1 MLFKFCSQYV
11 SKFGKFTSGHRTGKD
26 QFSFQSQ
33 RKVVPK
39 NVPIITQLCSFHMLA
54 RLCSK
59 YFRLHFSS
67 MWTENFQMYKLG
79 FDEAE
84 EPEIKLPTFIGSWR
98 KQGNSRK
105 TSTSASLTTLKP
117 LTLWI
122 TTNCEKFKRQEYQT
136 TLPIS
141 WEICTWV
148 KKQQLKLDME
158 QWTGSKLVKEYVKA
172 VCCQP
177 AYLTYMQSSSCKMLD
192 WINQKLESRLP
203 GEMSTT
209 LPQLW
214 NQ

>member
-11 SKFGKFTSGHRTGKD
+11 SKFGKLTSGHRTGKD

-33 RKVVPK
+33 RKAMPK

-59 YFRLHFSS
+59 YFRLNFSS

-122 TTNCEKFKRQEYQT
+122 TTNWKILQETGISDHFTYLLRNLYMGQEATVKTGHGTMDWFQTGKGIRQ
-136 TLPIS
+136 
-141 WEICTWV
+141 
-148 KKQQLKLDME
+148 
-158 QWTGSKLVKEYVKA
+158 
-172 VCCQP
+172 
-177 AYLTYMQSSSCKMLD
+177 SCMLSACLF
-192 WINQKLESRLP
+192 NL
-203 GEMSTT
+203 
-209 LPQLW
+209 
-214 NQ
+214 